1 MANQKG
7 LSVNVSMTRAISK
20 RKIFNAKQC
29 DGVLGFASQAHL
41 ICLIESMDADLNPDL
56 LNHFDSGVNYFL

>member
-1 MANQKG
+1 MR
-7 LSVNVSMTRAISK
+7 SNVTVYWA
-20 RKIFNAKQC
+20 
-29 DGVLGFASQAHL
+29 FASQAHL